1 MVDDGIYTAV
11 LDRFEGDY
19 AILILEADGEAV
31 DRVMVDPTVLPE
43 AGQHRD
49 AVFTVEVSDTEI
61 VAIQYDPDTTD
72 DRQTTAREQFDQLS
86 QRLDDS

>member
-1 MVDDGIYTAV
+1 MVDDGRYTAV

-19 AILILEADGEAV
+19 AILVLEADGEAV

-43 AGQHRD
+43 AGRHPD
-49 AVFTVEVSDTEI
+49 AVFAVEVSDTEI

-72 DRQTTAREQFDQLS
+72 DR
-86 QRLDDS
+86 